1 MYLVK
6 CSGGFYF
13 SYNTLK
19 VRKKKSKK
27 KLKTK
32 TKMNNNLFNFDF
44 VGAKTGKVLSKT
56 EKNIQY
62 VFNFVISWTYRV
74 IFYGIIAMV
83 VLAIIKMLYHFLV
96 S

>member
-1 MYLVK
+1 MK
-6 CSGGFYF
+6 
-13 SYNTLK
+13 
-19 VRKKKSKK
+19 
-27 KLKTK
+27 
-32 TKMNNNLFNFDF
+32 KMNNNLFNFDF

-83 VLAIIKMLYHFLV
+83 VIAIIKMLYSFLI